1 MLSHPTALFTEST
14 SVPQNRLRA
23 PAADSL
29 APPRLVKV
37 LRVCRLNS
45 VLGGSKRPAQRGSA
59 LPVVYAAQ
67 RSTWRQAMSPLNSH
81 VVQSLTDTCVRSLA

>member
-1 MLSHPTALFTEST
+1 MLSHPTALFTESA

-29 APPRLVKV
+29 APPSKV
-37 LRVCRLNS
+37 LRVCWLNS
-45 VLGGSKRPAQRGSA
+45 VFGGSKRPAQRGSA

-67 RSTWRQAMSPLNSH
+67 RSTWWQAMSPLNSH